1 MADDEGIGGLYRI
14 GTVRSIGAAKVF
26 PIRRL
31 KRRPKAV
38 MSEEKKGEK
47 EKTPKSDEGEGGSV
61 DVMV

>member
-38 MSEEKKGEK
+38 MSEEKEK
-47 EKTPKSDEGEGGSV
+47 EKEKNLKSGEGEGGTV
-61 DVMV
+61 DITV